1 MAANRQLSAVAD
13 NSGGVIPPCGAAD
26 GQDTFVPT
34 SSSETIQALR
44 RHLPDE
50 RRALTHHFSVA
61 GQEGDL
67 TVGVYEDGRPGELF
81 ITMAKEGSTIS
92 GLMDAF
98 ATAVSLALQYG
109 VPLQVLCGKF
119 THMRF
124 EPSGWS
130 GTPKIGYA
138 RSIID
143 YLFRWLEIK
152 FLKPEQSELFQ
163 PVPARGE
170 PRKAI
175 GGGDGAG
182 ALSEL
187 VEFGDAPVCTTCGS
201 LMLRAGSC
209 YRCPT
214 CGSTSGCS

>member
-1 MAANRQLSAVAD
+1 
-13 NSGGVIPPCGAAD
+13 
-26 GQDTFVPT
+26 
-34 SSSETIQALR
+34 LR

-50 RRALTHHFSVA
+50 RRALTHHFSLA
-61 GQEGDL
+61 GQEGYL
-67 TVGVYEDGRPGELF
+67 TVGVYEDGRPGELA

-109 VPLQVLCGKF
+109 APLEVLCSKF

-130 GTPKIGYA
+130 GNPKIGYA
-138 RSIID
+138 KSIID
-143 YLFRWLEIK
+143 YVFRWLELK
-152 FLKPEQSELFQ
+152 FLKCEQGELFQ
-163 PVPARGE
+163 AVPGSGKKPKAVRG
-170 PRKAI
+170 
-175 GGGDGAG
+175 DDVAG

-187 VEFGDAPVCTTCGS
+187 VEFGDAPVCTTRGS

-209 YRCPT
+209 YRCAT
-214 CGSTSGCS
+214 CGSMSGCS